1 MYSSLI
7 HKWEKARRY
16 AQERDRIRFR
26 RFTVA
31 FQGEHDRRTV
41 SYEEGR
47 WDCTCDFF
55 AHHGACSHTLAL
67 QMVLEGMVEPVNP
80 APIPRETAG

>member
-7 HKWEKARRY
+7 RKLEKARRY
-16 AQERDRIRFR
+16 AQERERIRFC

-31 FQGEHDRRTV
+31 FQGEHDTRTV

-47 WDCTCDFF
+47 WSCTCDFF
-55 AHHGACSHTLAL
+55 AHHGTCSHTLAL
-67 QMVLEGMVEPVNP
+67 QMVLEGMVEPAGP
-80 APIPRETAG
+80 LAMSRETA